1 MDSFSIYRYPNLKS
15 VRDLIYKKGLAK
27 LEKDKVPLT
36 DNNVIEQVSDCRLLQ
51 LLLVIELSVL
61 SFLETSTEH
70 PNSYLCSVQ
79 ALGKYGI
86 LCLEDMVHEIF
97 SVGRHFK
104 DASQFLW
111 PFALGRPDSGFE
123 GKKNTFKNGGD
134 SGNREEHIN
143 ELIAKMT

>member
-1 MDSFSIYRYPNLKS
+1 MSRY
-15 VRDLIYKKGLAK
+15 LIVDYC
-27 LEKDKVPLT
+27 
-36 DNNVIEQVSDCRLLQ
+36 N
-51 LLLVIELSVL
+51 LVIELSVL

-70 PNSYLCSVQ
+70 PNCDLYYVQ

-104 DASQFLW
+104 DVSRFLW
-111 PFALGRPDSGFE
+111 PFALGRPGSGFE